1 METLAIVEI
10 LVKLGL
16 APTEAKILY
25 ALTQTGPATAKTIA
39 ESSGTAREIVYQ
51 TMDKLKEKGLIEEIL
66 TSPKKFNASPID
78 KSLFTLLKSKK
89 EEHSQLNRKLKLVLS
104 AIKEKNLNYA
114 NIPEHYQFVFIPQ
127 KTAVINRISQA
138 IKNAQQSVDLVLSW
152 RRFSQSIDNVF
163 ADVTRKAW
171 AKNVKFRFILENPGE
186 KTAIKYAMSF
196 CEKSSACQIKFI
208 PAHPK
213 TVLGIYDEKEVF
225 ISAEPKKD
233 LADSPALWSNNPS
246 LISLVKDYFEI
257 LWLTA
262 MENPNLPCEQAS
274 AV

>member
-1 METLAIVEI
+1 MR
-10 LVKLGL
+10 
-16 APTEAKILY
+16 
-25 ALTQTGPATAKTIA
+25 QTIK
-39 ESSGTAREIVYQ
+39 
-51 TMDKLKEKGLIEEIL
+51 
-66 TSPKKFNASPID
+66 SPKKFNASTID

-171 AKNVKFRFILENPGE
+171 AKNVKFRFILENPGG